1 MNSSA
6 GSTTIEAHAAL
17 CDLHQRSRAE
27 FLAAFRRQREKV
39 MQFIRSLA
47 ENPNTGGDFSEPD
60 DARRTVQVKIIGRY
74 AITFWADHAVSEIKV
89 THVKAAD

>member
-1 MNSSA
+1 MRPYAIYIS
-6 GSTTIEAHAAL
+6 EAAL
-17 CDLHQRSRAE
+17 NSAPRSG
-27 FLAAFRRQREKV
+27 RQREKV

-47 ENPNTGGDFSEPD
+47 DNPNTSGDFSELD